1 MIIELL
7 TSKYPGMRIWLSQ
20 RITAVVMAVY
30 TVLLIVALLIVSPNG
45 YAAWSGFAS
54 SLLFRMS
61 TFVFFIC
68 LSVHAWVGVR
78 DVLRDYIFNQTLR
91 TYLQIMV
98 DILLV
103 IYVVWLSVI
112 LWGL

>member
-30 TVLLIVALLIVSPNG
+30 SVLLIVALLIVSPDS
-45 YAAWSGFAS
+45 YAAWSDFAS
-54 SLLFRMS
+54 SLLFRIS
-61 TFVFFIC
+61 TFLFFIC
-68 LSVHAWVGVR
+68 LSVHAWIGVR

-91 TYLQIMV
+91 TYLQVMV
-98 DILLV
+98 DLLLV
-103 IYVVWLSVI
+103 IYEVWLSII

>member
-30 TVLLIVALLIVSPNG
+30 SVLLIVALLIVSPDG
-45 YAAWSGFAS
+45 YAAWSDFAS
-54 SLLFRMS
+54 SFLFRIS
-61 TFVFFIC
+61 TFLFFIC
-68 LSVHAWVGVR
+68 LSVHAWIGVR

-91 TYLQIMV
+91 TYLQVMV
-98 DILLV
+98 DLLLV
-103 IYVVWLSVI
+103 IYVVWLSII